1 MKVSETLTNM
11 AGLAGLPVKDDKK
24 VKPGKRGEFR
34 HQLKMAEDVGYE
46 QYLKDLVDEI
56 TRQGERLA
64 ERVDIRELKIY
75 KKLIAEFLDLAVGK
89 SKKFSKRNLLDR
101 RGRHRVFAIV
111 KNINEEVEQLTQ
123 DVLNGEKDNLKLLQR
138 LADIRGLILDL
149 FT

>member
-89 SKKFSKRNLLDR
+89 ASCRYQGTDTGSVHMIRSRSKSGYRGIIWPMACFQVRPTIMLSRSKEWISK
-101 RGRHRVFAIV
+101 A
-111 KNINEEVEQLTQ
+111 
-123 DVLNGEKDNLKLLQR
+123 
-138 LADIRGLILDL
+138 
-149 FT
+149 